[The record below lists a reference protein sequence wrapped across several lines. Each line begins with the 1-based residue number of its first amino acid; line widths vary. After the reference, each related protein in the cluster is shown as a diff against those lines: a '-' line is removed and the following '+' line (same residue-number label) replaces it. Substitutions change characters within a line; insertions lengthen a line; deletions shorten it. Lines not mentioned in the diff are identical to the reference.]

1 MQFRCIFSG
10 LCKSSGR
17 YLFCGLLVL
26 MLSMQS
32 LAEDVV
38 QEIKIPAVQGSY
50 FHRLLD
56 LAFSKTKAE
65 YGDYQ
70 FRFGSEEL
78 SGKRALLATEKGRLD
93 VVWRHYQEVKEY
105 QVTPIK
111 IRILKHLSDYRLL
124 LIRQDDQERFN
135 HVQSLA
141 DLRALKGGI
150 GSHWPD
156 RDIMERNKLTL
167 IMHVNY
173 HNLFKMLLAKRFD
186 YYSRGAFQ
194 VLPDI
199 KKYESAGIKLEQRL
213 LLHYDNPLYF
223 YVAKNNTQLASRIEK
238 GLNMAIDDGSF
249 DELFYQIEAYRWADQ
264 FLQTHNRLVIELK

>member
-1 MQFRCIFSG
+1 MQFKHIFFNLYLSP
-10 LCKSSGR
+10 GR
-17 YLFCGLLVL
+17 YLLCGLL
-26 MLSMQS
+26 MLVFSMQS
-32 LAEDVV
+32 LAEGAV
-38 QEIKIPAVQGSY
+38 QEIKIPAFQGSY

-56 LAFSKTKAE
+56 LAFSKTKEE
-65 YGDYQ
+65 YGDYK
-70 FRFGSEEL
+70 FRFGPEEL
-78 SGKRALLATEKGRLD
+78 SGKRVLLAAEKGRLD
-93 VVWRHYQEVKEY
+93 VVWRHYQDVKEY

-135 HVQSLA
+135 KVLSLA
-141 DLRALKGGI
+141 DLRELKGGI

-156 RDIMERNKLTL
+156 RDIMERNQLQL
-167 IMHVNY
+167 VMHVNY

-199 KKYESAGIKLEQRL
+199 KKYKSAGIGLEQRL

-223 YVAKNNTQLASRIEK
+223 YVAKNKPQLASRIEK

-264 FLQTHNRLVIELK
+264 FLQTHNRLIIELK